1 MLQQYTML
9 QEGEINMALSAGNT
23 YDFQKDPKS
32 ENTVD
37 IYRVDN
43 TGMELKSCVKPN
55 TKITI
60 SNPDTTAVVIRPFS
74 ITFEHSE
81 TEDEYMATSSIS
93 NGFELEVSPAQARE
107 SYLRSLVDDLV
118 WLHKHKEELSPSI
131 LEELHLLEHYIQIV
145 Q

>member
-1 MLQQYTML
+1 
-9 QEGEINMALSAGNT
+9 MALSSENT

-32 ENTVD
+32 KNTADV
-37 IYRVDN
+37 YRVDN
-43 TGMELKSCVKPN
+43 TNLELKSRIKPN

-60 SNPDTTAVVIRPFS
+60 SNPDTTAVVIRPFF
-74 ITFEHSE
+74 ITVEHSE

-93 NGFELEVSPAQARE
+93 NGFELEVSSTHARE

-118 WLHKHKEELSPSI
+118 WLQKHKEELSPAI
-131 LEELHLLEHYIQIV
+131 LEELHLLESYIQIV